1 MLMVGK
7 IIPNLSIKETLNN
20 YRSDYLRADT
30 IAGIS
35 VAAIAIPQAMAY
47 SQLIGAPVTV
57 GLYTTLVAM
66 VVFALFSGSRAVI
79 VGPDAAM
86 AALTGAALIPYAT
99 SSQESYLVLISFMAV
114 LIGIASLIAVV
125 ARLSFMSEFL
135 SRPILLGYMA
145 GLALVVVASQSPKLF
160 GLPVSSQSNFFS
172 STVHV
177 LTNLNHAHIPTLIF
191 SVVLGATIYIL
202 TKKRSRLPVVPVV
215 LLISLLLSWLLNFS
229 KLGIAMVGTIPSGLP
244 LPRIPNIQFSD
255 FQNLMVPAFAIMMV
269 SFANTIA
276 TARSFA
282 VKKNDQI
289 DSDQELSSLGWTS
302 IATGFFGGMP
312 IAASGARTAV
322 NDQNN
327 AKTQVSQLFAALA
340 VAVALLFLTPILRY
354 LPLSALAIIVITAVI
369 RLFDYD
375 ELNAIWRAWRSEAT
389 LAIITVLGVTFL
401 GIFQG
406 LLLSIL
412 LAVVNMIRTSAFP
425 TDAVLGVAEDG
436 SIRDMSRPPK
446 TEAVKGIIMYRFDAP
461 LYFANARYF
470 RQRVLDLIEESDGV
484 TWFLWDAET
493 VSSLDSTAATMLAGL
508 IKELKAQN
516 ITFCI
521 ARLKGPVRSTVS
533 KTKRLS
539 RIIQRTPHYAGT
551 KEALRA
557 FEEHQL
563 ASER

>member
-1 MLMVGK
+1 MVGK
-7 IIPNLSIKETLNN
+7 IVPSLSIKETIKN
-20 YRSDYLRADT
+20 YRSNYIRADA

-57 GLYTTLVAM
+57 GLYTTFVAM
-66 VVFALFSGSRAVI
+66 LIFALFSSSRNVI

-86 AALTGAALIPYAT
+86 AALTGAALLPYSG
-99 SSQESYLVLISFMAV
+99 SSQATYLALISFMAI
-114 LIGIASLIAVV
+114 LTGLASLVAVV
-125 ARLSFMSEFL
+125 AKLSFMSEFL

-145 GLALVVVASQSPKLF
+145 GLALVVIASQSPKLF
-160 GLPVSSQSNFFS
+160 GLQSSNQSNFFS
-172 STVHV
+172 SSLHV
-177 LTNLNHAHIPTLIF
+177 LSNLNHAHVATIIF
-191 SVVLGATIYIL
+191 STFIGLVTYVLA
-202 TKKRSRLPVVPVV
+202 KKRTRLPVALGV
-215 LLISLLLSWLLNFS
+215 LIISLFLSWIFS
-229 KLGIAMVGTIPSGLP
+229 FDRLGIATVGTIPSGLP
-244 LPRIPNIQFSD
+244 LPRVPGIQFND
-255 FQNLMVPAFAIMMV
+255 FQNLVVPAFAIMMI

-282 VKKNDQI
+282 AKTNDQI
-289 DSDQELSSLGWTS
+289 DSDQELSALGWTS
-302 IATGFFGGMP
+302 IVTGFFGGMP

-327 AKTQVSQLFAALA
+327 AVSQISQLFAAFA
-340 VAVALLFLTPILRY
+340 VAIALLFLAPVLRY
-354 LPLSALAIIVITAVI
+354 LPLSALAIIVIAAVI

-375 ELNAIWRAWRSEAT
+375 ELKAIWGAWRSEAT

-446 TEAVKGIIMYRFDAP
+446 TEAVPGIIMYRFDAP

-470 RQRVLDLIEESDGV
+470 RQRVLELIDQADGV
-484 TWFLWDAET
+484 AWFLWDAET

-508 IKELKAQN
+508 IKELKARN

-539 RIIQRTPHYAGT
+539 RIIQNTPHYAGT
-551 KEALRA
+551 KEALKA
-557 FEEHQL
+557 FEDHQR
-563 ASER
+563 AIQK

>member
-354 LPLSALAIIVITAVI
+354 LPLSALAIIVIAAVI